1 MGGTFSKST
10 PAKKPPVGTISS
22 VDRAVLDLKNAR
34 DRLSR
39 YKKKLELDDAKI
51 ITRVKREKEAG
62 RTKAALNLLRVRKI
76 KQNEVDVVEGQ
87 LLNVLQMVGTI
98 DSKQNEAQVL
108 EALKTGKDSLQK
120 MHEETS
126 VDDVLE
132 LMDQIQE
139 QNQVE
144 QEISDIWAGAPSSL
158 SVQDEAAVEA
168 ELEALIQ
175 DQQQQ
180 QSTTTTTTNPVEL
193 PTAPQTKLP
202 EHLPVAP
209 TTDLP
214 AIVEPENKVAVAS

>member
-1 MGGTFSKST
+1 MGGGFSKST
-10 PAKKPPVGTISS
+10 SAKKPPAGTISS

-51 ITRVKREKEAG
+51 IARAKREKEAG
-62 RTKAALNLLRVRKI
+62 RTKTALNLLRVRKI

-108 EALKTGKDSLQK
+108 AALKTGKDSLQK

-126 VDDVLE
+126 VDDVLD

-144 QEISDIWAGAPSSL
+144 QEISDILAGAPTSL

-175 DQQQQ
+175 EQQQQ
-180 QSTTTTTTNPVEL
+180 QQQTTTVEL

-214 AIVEPENKVAVAS
+214 AIVEPEKKVAVAS